1 MPAVNVCIIEQEPE
15 APGGLLTEWA
25 QARGHGVVV
34 LRVPDVDEWPD
45 PREYGLIAPLGS
57 ECSVHASTDEW
68 IPQQIDFLRSAH
80 EAGVPV
86 LGICFG
92 GQALAAA
99 LGADVWKAEKD
110 EIGWL
115 EIEALDGG
123 ELAPGPWFV
132 WHSDTFAFPAGAEQL
147 ARTPAA
153 AQAFRLG
160 NSVGLQ
166 FHPEVTPEILD
177 MWITSGRESLERQG
191 IDADALKA
199 RLLAEEDDH
208 RERAF
213 ALFDTI
219 AAGWTEGPPTNV
231 QN

>member
-1 MPAVNVCIIEQEPE
+1 VKIAILEQEPE
-15 APGGLLTEWA
+15 APAGLLGEWA
-25 QARGHGVVV
+25 RSRGHEIVV
-34 LRVPDVDEWPD
+34 LRVPELDEWPD
-45 PREYGLIAPLGS
+45 PGEYGLIAPLGS
-57 ECSVHASTDEW
+57 ESSVHASSHEW
-68 IPQQIDFLRSAH
+68 IGHQIEFLRSAH
-80 EAGVPV
+80 DAGVPV

-99 LGADVWKAEKD
+99 LGAEVRRADRD

-115 EIEALDGG
+115 EIEPLDGR
-123 ELAPGPWFV
+123 AITPGPWLV
-132 WHSDTFAFPAGAEQL
+132 WHSDAFAFPPGAEQL
-147 ARTPAA
+147 ARTPVA

-177 MWITSGRESLERQG
+177 MWIASGRKSLERQG
-191 IDADALKA
+191 IDPEALKA

-213 ALFDTI
+213 ALFDAI
-219 AAGWTEGPPTNV
+219 AAGWTEDRGTNV
-231 QN
+231 QP

>member
-1 MPAVNVCIIEQEPE
+1 MGVKIAIVEQEPE
-15 APGGLLTEWA
+15 APAGLLAEWA
-25 QARGHGVVV
+25 RSRGHEVVV
-34 LRVPDVDEWPD
+34 LRVPELETWPD
-45 PREYGLIAPLGS
+45 PGEYGLIAPLGS
-57 ECSVHASTDEW
+57 ESSVHASSHEW
-68 IPQQIDFLRSAH
+68 IGQQIDFLRSAH

-99 LGADVWKAEKD
+99 LGAEVRRADRD

-115 EIEALDGG
+115 ELEALDGG
-123 ELAPGPWFV
+123 AIAPGPWLV
-132 WHSDTFAFPAGAEQL
+132 WHSDTFAFPEGAERL

-177 MWITSGRESLERQG
+177 MWIASGRESLERQG
-191 IDADALKA
+191 IDPEALKA

-219 AAGWTEGPPTNV
+219 AAGWTEGGRTNV
-231 QN
+231 QP